1 MTDMER
7 KTFCAA
13 LSRYG
18 AQAQIM
24 MVFEEMA
31 ELQDVLCKF
40 LRGRVDGDTLANIA
54 EEIADVGI
62 MLDQMAIEFE
72 VEDAV
77 AELRAFKVRRLRER
91 IENDEYIDRDALRQ
105 AVQESQHNNP
115 HPRGM
120 AHIAHDCEHAHFVAM
135 IARFPAADVAPVVR
149 CKNCR
154 SYNKPKTGW
163 CEVHLDR
170 EHPDDFCG
178 YGEQKDGGASNG

>member
-18 AQAQIM
+18 AQAQIT

-62 MLDQMAIEFE
+62 MLDQMVIDFE

-77 AELRAFKVRRLRER
+77 AEQRAYKVRRLRER
-91 IENDEYIDRDALRQ
+91 IE
-105 AVQESQHNNP
+105 
-115 HPRGM
+115 
-120 AHIAHDCEHAHFVAM
+120 
-135 IARFPAADVAPVVR
+135 
-149 CKNCR
+149 
-154 SYNKPKTGW
+154 
-163 CEVHLDR
+163 
-170 EHPDDFCG
+170 
-178 YGEQKDGGASNG
+178 KDG

>member
-13 LSRYG
+13 LSHYG
-18 AQAQIM
+18 AQAQIT

-77 AELRAFKVRRLRER
+77 AEQRAYKIRRLRSRLEYVER
-91 IENDEYIDRDALRQ
+91 
-105 AVQESQHNNP
+105 ES
-115 HPRGM
+115 
-120 AHIAHDCEHAHFVAM
+120 
-135 IARFPAADVAPVVR
+135 
-149 CKNCR
+149 
-154 SYNKPKTGW
+154 
-163 CEVHLDR
+163 
-170 EHPDDFCG
+170 
-178 YGEQKDGGASNG
+178 

>member
-18 AQAQIM
+18 AQAQIT

-77 AELRAFKVRRLRER
+77 AEQRAYKVQRLRER
-91 IENDEYIDRDALRQ
+91 MENDA
-105 AVQESQHNNP
+105 
-115 HPRGM
+115 
-120 AHIAHDCEHAHFVAM
+120 
-135 IARFPAADVAPVVR
+135 
-149 CKNCR
+149 
-154 SYNKPKTGW
+154 
-163 CEVHLDR
+163 
-170 EHPDDFCG
+170 
-178 YGEQKDGGASNG
+178 

>member
-18 AQAQIM
+18 AQAQITM
-24 MVFEEMA
+24 AFEEIA

-77 AELRAFKVRRLRER
+77 AEQRAHKVQRLRSR
-91 IENDEYIDRDALRQ
+91 LEYAE
-105 AVQESQHNNP
+105 QE
-115 HPRGM
+115 G
-120 AHIAHDCEHAHFVAM
+120 
-135 IARFPAADVAPVVR
+135 
-149 CKNCR
+149 
-154 SYNKPKTGW
+154 
-163 CEVHLDR
+163 
-170 EHPDDFCG
+170 
-178 YGEQKDGGASNG
+178 

>member
-18 AQAQIM
+18 AQAQIT

-77 AELRAFKVRRLRER
+77 AEQRVYKVRRLRSRLETLAHR
-91 IENDEYIDRDALRQ
+91 HAALGMVWDVLFY
-105 AVQESQHNNP
+105 AVVP
-115 HPRGM
+115 
-120 AHIAHDCEHAHFVAM
+120 VALLL
-135 IARFPAADVAPVVR
+135 ISTACLVGD
-149 CKNCR
+149 
-154 SYNKPKTGW
+154 SYNP
-163 CEVHLDR
+163 
-170 EHPDDFCG
+170 FI
-178 YGEQKDGGASNG
+178 YFQF